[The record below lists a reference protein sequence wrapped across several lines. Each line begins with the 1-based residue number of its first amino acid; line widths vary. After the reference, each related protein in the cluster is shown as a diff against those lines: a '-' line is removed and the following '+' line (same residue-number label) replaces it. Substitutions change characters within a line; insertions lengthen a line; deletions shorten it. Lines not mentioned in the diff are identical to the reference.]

1 MLLKQEYLNVRQ
13 CGLTPPTPTSI
24 IFFLPL
30 ITYLYIYLCIVL
42 YLENYK
48 HKKTLKTTFLLI
60 EARRGTMTPQPPPKI
75 ILIGISL
82 DPEDSKQLL
91 SWAIETLAHE
101 TTPSWPCMFSVS
113 IFRSTYFSLLSLS
126 IC

>member
-13 CGLTPPTPTSI
+13 VASLPHPHLNH
-24 IFFLPL
+24 FLSSPNY
-30 ITYLYIYLCIVL
+30 YLYIYLCIVL

-91 SWAIETLAHE
+91 SWAIETLAHRND
-101 TTPSWPCMFSVS
+101 TVVA
-113 IFRSTYFSLLSLS
+113 LHVLG
-126 IC
+126 